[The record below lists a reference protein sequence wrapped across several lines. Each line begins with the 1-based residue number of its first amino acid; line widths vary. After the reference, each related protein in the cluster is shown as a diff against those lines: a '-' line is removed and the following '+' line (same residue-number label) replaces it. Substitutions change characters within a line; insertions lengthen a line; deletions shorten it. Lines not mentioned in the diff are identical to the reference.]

1 MTKGRPVRA
10 RVRAA
15 MAALAVGG
23 ALALSGCGE
32 AGVAAIVDGRVIA
45 EKDAQIATE
54 QLNEQFKP
62 SPALTTKD
70 VVNLLIWAPTLIDQA
85 ASMGQAQSDSVARS
99 RLSAIKDPTPAT
111 IELVRAEGALSTMQS
126 DPTVQGQMLAK
137 IKTLKVTVNPRYG
150 TFVADA
156 GTLQASTPN
165 WLPKPAA
172 G

>member
-1 MTKGRPVRA
+1 
-10 RVRAA
+10 
-15 MAALAVGG
+15 MAALAVVG
-23 ALALSGCGE
+23 ALGLSGCGQ
-32 AGVAAIVDGRVIA
+32 AGVAAIVDGRVIS

-54 QLNEQFKP
+54 QLNDQFRP

-70 VVNLLIWAPTLIDQA
+70 VVDLLIWAPTLIDQA
-85 ASMGQAQSDSVARS
+85 ASMGQSQSESLARS
-99 RLSAIKDPTPAT
+99 RLPAVHDPAPAT
-111 IELVRAEGALSTMQS
+111 IEIVRAQGALSALQS
-126 DPTVQGQMLAK
+126 DTTVQAALLAK
-137 IKTLKVTVNPRYG
+137 IKTLKVSVNPRYG